1 MNFLQ
6 KKFLYSLCQN
16 NLKLSW
22 TVNAQNFISLPVMLK
37 EETFFFITKGQA
49 AYFVFLVCSTAGE
62 EVINKVA
69 LENRQAG
76 REREEIKLDNLQ
88 EAIAQAVYNNNTS
101 KTHFTCLSTPHS

>member
-1 MNFLQ
+1 
-6 KKFLYSLCQN
+6 
-16 NLKLSW
+16 
-22 TVNAQNFISLPVMLK
+22 MLK
-37 EETFFFITKGQA
+37 TLFLSRWCLKKKKKIFITKGRA

-76 REREEIKLDNLQ
+76 REREEIKLDDLQ
-88 EAIAQAVYNNNTS
+88 EAIAQAVYNNKTS

>member
-1 MNFLQ
+1 MF
-6 KKFLYSLCQN
+6 
-16 NLKLSW
+16 
-22 TVNAQNFISLPVMLK
+22 P
-37 EETFFFITKGQA
+37 
-49 AYFVFLVCSTAGE
+49 VCSTAGE

>member
-1 MNFLQ
+1 M
-6 KKFLYSLCQN
+6 
-16 NLKLSW
+16 
-22 TVNAQNFISLPVMLK
+22 
-37 EETFFFITKGQA
+37 
-49 AYFVFLVCSTAGE
+49 FLVCSTAGE

-88 EAIAQAVYNNNTS
+88 EAIVQAVYNNNTS